1 MLDSLSPQL
10 RHAVILFGGAVL
22 TWLSS
27 KVNVIPVD
35 VRPFASAVLAIVT
48 LAWTPITRQYGVGS
62 GE

>member
-10 RHAVILFGGAVL
+10 RHAVILFIGAVL

-27 KVNVIPVD
+27 KLDVIPVD